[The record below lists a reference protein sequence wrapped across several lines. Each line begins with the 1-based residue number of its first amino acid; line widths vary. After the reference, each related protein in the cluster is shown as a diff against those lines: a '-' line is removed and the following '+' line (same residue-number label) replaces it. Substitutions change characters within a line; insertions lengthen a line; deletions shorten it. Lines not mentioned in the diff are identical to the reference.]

1 VSEQARIAALLASGA
16 LPGGLVLERGLTAR
30 RGQSVFAARF
40 DGAAAIIKSYAG
52 ESASTR
58 AANAAKALS
67 AAAERMT
74 DPAFSVPSL
83 LWAAPEHGLVVM
95 ARQSGTPMSALF
107 AAEPALPE
115 RNRLLGLAAEWLLA
129 FCEGQDTAPHFY
141 PMGWIDRAVKGHDLA
156 ALPAEAARLHGA
168 LRAQMAHVRGL
179 AFQRGGLHGDFV
191 PDNLLVQ
198 GETVCGID
206 IQGSFTL
213 PLLREVAT
221 FLVWLTFKTP
231 QGALACG
238 IGQQDEATLC
248 AALDAGPE
256 ARPILR
262 FFIGEQLLRRRL
274 DVGASPCPTVL
285 AIMIDNYLAAFATP

>member
-1 VSEQARIAALLASGA
+1 MSEQARIAALLASGA

-107 AAEPALPE
+107 A
-115 RNRLLGLAAEWLLA
+115 
-129 FCEGQDTAPHFY
+129 
-141 PMGWIDRAVKGHDLA
+141 
-156 ALPAEAARLHGA
+156 
-168 LRAQMAHVRGL
+168 
-179 AFQRGGLHGDFV
+179 
-191 PDNLLVQ
+191 
-198 GETVCGID
+198 
-206 IQGSFTL
+206 S
-213 PLLREVAT
+213 
-221 FLVWLTFKTP
+221 
-231 QGALACG
+231 
-238 IGQQDEATLC
+238 
-248 AALDAGPE
+248 
-256 ARPILR
+256 
-262 FFIGEQLLRRRL
+262 
-274 DVGASPCPTVL
+274 
-285 AIMIDNYLAAFATP
+285 